1 MNPTVQIADKVIGD
15 GHPVFISVE
24 VGTTCNGDLDASL
37 AMIDAAANAGADAI
51 KFMIIGPEYFMSDRS
66 VVYEY
71 ECASGQRRE
80 NMYEMFSGL
89 TFTTK
94 EWQSIARRCNEKGII
109 FGATVDYIPG
119 VNLAVELG
127 AQFLKLSSWDT
138 ANVPLIRKMAQAGLP
153 LQIDTG
159 PTTAGDID
167 KMLGW
172 IRAEDM
178 HDVVLVHCSHAKE
191 ASGINV
197 KSVPYMKNVF
207 ACPVGY
213 SADDRDH
220 VPELA
225 AVSLGANLIEKR
237 LTLDRTHEGH
247 HHIKA
252 LEPNEFTE
260 WVKMVRRCEA
270 MLGTNS
276 IEPSAEDLRQKEM
289 YFVSIVANADIAAG
303 TTIRQNMLACK
314 RPGTGIAPEMLPQ
327 IVGRSAKRD
336 ISENELIA
344 WQDV

>member
-1 MNPTVQIADKVIGD
+1 MNANVQIADKIIGD

-37 AMIDAAANAGADAI
+37 AMIDAAADAGADAI
-51 KFMIIGPEYFMSDRS
+51 KFMIIGPEYFMSDRN

-80 NMYEMFSGL
+80 NMFEMFSGL

-94 EWQSIARRCNEKGII
+94 EWQTIAARCRKRGII
-109 FGATVDYIPG
+109 FGATVDYLPG
-119 VNLAVELG
+119 VNLAVELET
-127 AQFLKLSSWDT
+127 QFLKLSSWDT
-138 ANVPLIRKMAQAGLP
+138 ANVSLIRKMAQTGLP

-167 KMLGW
+167 KMIGW
-172 IRAEDM
+172 VRCEELQ
-178 HDVVLVHCSHAKE
+178 DVILVHCSHAKE
-191 ASGINV
+191 PSGINV

-225 AVSLGANLIEKR
+225 AISLGANLIEKR

-252 LEPNEFTE
+252 LEPDEFAE
-260 WVKMVRRCEA
+260 WVQMVRRCEA
-270 MLGTNS
+270 MLGENA
-276 IEPSAEDLRQKEM
+276 IRPSEEDLRQKKM
-289 YFVSIVANADIAAG
+289 YFVSVVANTDINAG
-303 TTIRQNMLACK
+303 TTINERMLACK

-327 IVGRSAKRD
+327 IVGRTAKRD
-336 ISENELIA
+336 IAENELIA
-344 WQDV
+344 WPDI

>member
-1 MNPTVQIADKVIGD
+1 MNSNVQIAGKIIGD

-37 AMIDAAANAGADAI
+37 KMIDAAASAGAEAI

-71 ECASGQRRE
+71 ECASGKRHE
-80 NMYEMFSGL
+80 NMFEMFSGL

-94 EWQSIARRCNEKGII
+94 EWQAIAARCKERNVI
-109 FGATVDYIPG
+109 FGATIDYLPG

-127 AQFLKLSSWDT
+127 AEFLKLSSWDT
-138 ANVPLIRKMAQAGLP
+138 ANVPLIRRMAQVGLP

-172 IRAEDM
+172 IRAEELQDI
-178 HDVVLVHCSHAKE
+178 VLVHCSHAKE
-191 ASGINV
+191 ASGVNV
-197 KSVPYMKNVF
+197 KSVPYMKDVF
-207 ACPVGY
+207 TCPVGY
-213 SADDRDH
+213 SADDRDQ
-220 VPELA
+220 VPDLA

-252 LEPNEFTE
+252 LEPDEFAE
-260 WVKMVRRCEA
+260 WVRTIRRCESL
-270 MLGTNS
+270 LGS
-276 IEPSAEDLRQKEM
+276 SAIKPSAEDLRQKEM
-289 YFVSIVANADIAAG
+289 YFVSVVANTNIAAG
-303 TTIRQNMLACK
+303 TTINEKMLACK
-314 RPGTGIAPEMLPQ
+314 RPGSGIAPEMLPQ
-327 IVGRSAKRD
+327 IVGRTAKRD
-336 ISENELIA
+336 IAENELLT
-344 WQDV
+344 WSDV